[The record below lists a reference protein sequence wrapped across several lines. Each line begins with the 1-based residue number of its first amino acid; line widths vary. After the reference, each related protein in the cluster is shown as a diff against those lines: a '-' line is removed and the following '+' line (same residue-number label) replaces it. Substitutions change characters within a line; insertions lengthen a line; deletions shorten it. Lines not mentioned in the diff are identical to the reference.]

1 MSFNIRQTAFA
12 VGRVKQADLVTSNID
27 ADLIAFTKRNQD
39 IGEVPYTVADDAQ
52 DIGKSDEFAV
62 NTYLISKE
70 ARFRLEADLTTE
82 LLAFA
87 LAYGMGSSVDSAPA
101 AGAYRHTATPQSA
114 GIDLLPF
121 TVVERLPSSGTAALD
136 RAMIGCVVDGF
147 TISFNNGPS
156 RENSTLALDIVGTGK
171 TVSPSTLTIPA
182 VGTLHRLNAGS
193 FGVTILTTNYV
204 TGGRIVSME
213 MSWRN
218 NVRLDQGFFIGSGA
232 DEGFQIRG
240 RMEHGDREARISV
253 VARLETDSSELTK
266 LAAQTEGT
274 VIVTGQGSLIT
285 GSTYHDMSVTWQRC
299 RIGSAIISNDAG
311 IATVQFDIVPMKHSS
326 NGLVTAYAT
335 NEIALFGAE
344 T

>member
-12 VGRVKQADLVTSNID
+12 VGRVKQTNLTTSN
-27 ADLIAFTKRNQD
+27 ANGDLIAFTKRNQD

-70 ARFRLEADLTTE
+70 SRFRLEADLTSE

-87 LAYGMGSSVDSAPA
+87 LAYGLGNSVDSSPDT
-101 AGAYRHTATPQSA
+101 GAYRHTATPQSS

-156 RENSTLALDIVGTGK
+156 RENSTLSLDIVGTGK

-285 GSTYHDMSVTWQRC
+285 GTTYHDMSVTWQRA

-311 IATVQFDIVPMKHSS
+311 IATVQFDIVPMKHST